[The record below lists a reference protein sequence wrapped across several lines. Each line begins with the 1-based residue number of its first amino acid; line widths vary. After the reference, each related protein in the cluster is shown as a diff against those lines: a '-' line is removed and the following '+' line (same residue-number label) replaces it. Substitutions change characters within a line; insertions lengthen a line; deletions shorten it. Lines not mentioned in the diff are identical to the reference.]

1 MFLRQAYLTP
11 SASDAE
17 YRRRRRE
24 TLNFETLGGERA
36 APVERTGPAQPDE
49 VHVLVASRRYVVTDR
64 TREEVMSKDK
74 SGRRADRAATQVPS
88 YDHERREQY
97 ESSGPLSV
105 VITTRSGDVSVRASD
120 ANEVTVVLGTNR
132 AGAEASLAHARVD
145 FDAGRRTLEIETAP
159 SSSGRPAA
167 GLRAAM
173 RGDWF
178 SSGTGDLDVVVTLP
192 EGSDLQVSTVSGDT
206 TVAVALGDVKVSS
219 ASGDVVATDTLT
231 SFDVRT
237 ASGDVST
244 GRVITRLRC
253 KSASGDLV
261 LGGAAAKTDIVSASG
276 DVVVTT
282 IDPGVL
288 SVNVA
293 SGDVTVH
300 VATGLV
306 VDVSG
311 NTVSGHLG
319 SEIDLSGVSGNDS
332 SEDVSFIKVNTISGD
347 ILIDRIH

>member
-1 MFLRQAYLTP
+1 MLLRQAYLA
-11 SASDAE
+11 SRASDAD

-24 TLNFETLGGERA
+24 TLNFETIGGERA
-36 APVERTGPAQPDE
+36 ALVERTPVAQS
-49 VHVLVASRRYVVTDR
+49 VGANVVVTSRRYVVAER
-64 TREEVMSKDK
+64 TREEVMGKDRN
-74 SGRRADRAATQVPS
+74 SRRAARVARPTPS

-97 ESSGPLSV
+97 EASGPLSV
-105 VITTRSGDVSVRASD
+105 VITTRSGDVNVRASD

-132 AGAEASLAHARVD
+132 AGAEASLARARVD
-145 FDAGRRTLEIETAP
+145 FDEGRRTLEIETTP
-159 SSSGRPAA
+159 LPSGRPAT

-173 RGDWF
+173 RSDWF
-178 SSGTGDLDVVVTLP
+178 SSGVGDLNVVVTLP

-237 ASGDVST
+237 ASGDVSAD
-244 GRVITRLRC
+244 RVLTRVRC
-253 KSASGDLV
+253 KSASGDVV

-282 IDPGVL
+282 TDPGVL

-293 SGDVTVH
+293 SGDVTVL

-306 VDVSG
+306 VDVTG
-311 NTVSGHLG
+311 NTVSGRLG

-332 SEDVSFIKVNTISGD
+332 SKGVSFIKVNTISGD
-347 ILIDRIH
+347 ILIDRTR